1 MVNLEEIMV
10 QTVAI
15 LERRDKTT
23 GFMLNRRLH
32 SGTSGEYGKD
42 IFSDASGNVYV
53 CGDVSSTNLITNNPS
68 PFSYHTAL
76 SGPFGASDMFIGR
89 FTGANFTP
97 DWQTYFG
104 SVSNDAIKSR
114 EDVAN
119 AMLVDAQGSIY
130 VAGRTNSGNYE
141 VAGFPTIQGIQG
153 VLGVIYDGAIVKF
166 SCGVIPVPAT
176 MCNGCKAVD
185 SDDEKLEYIDFVNG
199 NDSKI
204 YPNPFT
210 NEFSVLVSSEAGQIY
225 LLEISDMSGVIVSSK
240 SNLLSNVTITM
251 GGELPIGIYIVK
263 LITGSELKTYKLIK
277 TN

>member
-1 MVNLEEIMV
+1 MWWDIWGSANNDFYSGISIKGNDLLLTGSYNWANIPNSIEPSDI
-10 QTVAI
+10 I

-130 VAGRTNSGNYE
+130 VAGRTNSENYE
-141 VAGFPTIQGIQG
+141 VIGVPAIQFIQG
-153 VLGVIYDGAIVKF
+153 VSGVQYDGAIVKF
-166 SCGVIPVPAT
+166 SCGVIPVPAPV
-176 MCNGCKAVD
+176 CNGCKTID
-185 SDDEKLEYIDFVNG
+185 TDDKESEHVNVAKGG
-199 NDSKI
+199 NSTI

-210 NEFSVLVSSEAGQIY
+210 NEFSILVTSEASQVY
-225 LLEISDMSGVIVSSK
+225 H
-240 SNLLSNVTITM
+240 
-251 GGELPIGIYIVK
+251 
-263 LITGSELKTYKLIK
+263 
-277 TN
+277 